1 MPIDQT
7 TSLNIASHLP
17 RMAGVVPDHP
27 AVIVTRTRDRNDRA
41 VYEQLT
47 FAQLEALSNRYA
59 HALTAAGLRR
69 GMRTLVMVRPGFD
82 FIALAFAMF
91 KVGAVPVMIDP
102 GMGVA
107 RLLDCVRSVELEA
120 FIGIPLAH
128 VMRVLKR
135 RAFRGVKHVITV
147 GRRYAWG
154 GASLHKLA
162 RRASDQF
169 DMEPTEAD
177 ETAAILFTSGSTGP
191 AKGVV
196 YEHGMFDA
204 QVRMIQE
211 RYDMQPG
218 EIDLPA
224 FPLFALFSTAMGMT
238 SVIPDMDPSR
248 PAEVNPE
255 RIIEPILDHD
265 VTTTFGSPALWRR
278 VSDFCLEHDIKL
290 PSLKRVLMAGAPV
303 PWSLIARMRQVLEG
317 EADVHTP
324 YGATE
329 CLPVASICGERV
341 LADCAE
347 RSKTGAGT
355 CVGHRLPDM
364 DVRLIDITDAP
375 LARWTE
381 SLAVENGQ
389 IGEIVVAGPVATK
402 AYFNLPKATEAAK
415 IYDGDKVWHRMGD
428 VGYRDALGQLWFCGR
443 KAHRVETAQGVMFPI
458 PCEAIFNE
466 HPSIMRSALVGIG
479 DRPRQE
485 PVMVVELEPGTKLEG
500 HEEASLKA
508 ELLELA
514 ASCEH
519 TRPIRH
525 VLIHEGFPV
534 DIRHNIKIDR
544 EILAHWAAEQL
555 R

>member
-1 MPIDQT
+1 MPINQA

-17 RMAGVVPDHP
+17 RMAEIVPDHP
-27 AVIVTRTRDRNDRA
+27 AVVVTSQRSRRNGT
-41 VYEQLT
+41 VYAEVT

-59 HALTAAGLRR
+59 NALITAGLRR

-91 KVGAVPVMIDP
+91 KIGAVPVMIDP

-107 RLLDCVRSVELEA
+107 RLLDCVRMVDLEG
-120 FIGIPLAH
+120 FVGIPLAH
-128 VMRVLKR
+128 MMRILR
-135 RAFRGVKHVITV
+135 RSAFRGVKHVVTV
-147 GRRYAWG
+147 GRRYGWG
-154 GASLHKLA
+154 GESLHNLA
-162 RRASDQF
+162 RRASDVF
-169 DMEPTEAD
+169 DMEPTEPD

-196 YEHGMFDA
+196 YEHGIFDA
-204 QVRMIQE
+204 QVRMIQS
-211 RYDMQPG
+211 RYNMQPG

-248 PAEVNPE
+248 PAQVDPE
-255 RIIEPILDHD
+255 RIIEPIIDHQ
-265 VTTTFGSPALWRR
+265 VTTTFGSPSLWRR
-278 VSDFCLEHDIKL
+278 VSDFCIEHDIKL

-317 EADVHTP
+317 DADVHTP

-329 CLPVASICGERV
+329 CLPVASISGERI

-347 RSKTGAGT
+347 KSKAGAGT

-364 DVRLIDITDAP
+364 DVRLIEITDGP
-375 LARWTE
+375 VHRWTD
-381 SLAVENGQ
+381 SLAVVNGTV
-389 IGEIVVAGPVATK
+389 GEIVVSGPVVTKSYFGLPEAT
-402 AYFNLPKATEAAK
+402 ADAK

-428 VGYRDALGQLWFCGR
+428 VGYRDGVGQLWFCGR
-443 KAHRVETAQGVMFPI
+443 RAHRVETADGVMFPI
-458 PCEAIFNE
+458 PCEAVFNE
-466 HPSIMRSALVGIG
+466 HPGVRRSALVGIG
-479 DRPRQE
+479 NRGYQKPAIIVE
-485 PVMVVELEPGTKLEG
+485 PESGTLHHKDNG
-500 HEEASLKA
+500 ASLK
-508 ELLELA
+508 LELA
-514 ASCEH
+514 ELAAKHEH
-519 TRPIRH
+519 TRSIRCFL
-525 VLIHEGFPV
+525 VYEAFPV

-544 EILAHWAAEQL
+544 EALTQWASEQL